1 MARADLLKRIL
12 ESHNERDDEAFRQ
25 AALEVVEDERKKRHT
40 VLANELQK
48 ILTGGSTKQ
57 LKNTDVDLTKS
68 LAPLPKDPDRG
79 MPLVDVKL
87 PHRHLESLV
96 LTKTQQSTIY
106 GVLEEFR
113 SWDVLSAHGLSPST
127 RMLFFGPPGCGKTAT
142 AEAVSAQLGIP
153 LLYVRFDSVVSSLL
167 GETAANLRRIFD
179 YAEHERWVLF
189 FDEFDAIGRS
199 RATEQDHTELK
210 RVVNT
215 FLQLLDHFSGQSL
228 VIAATNHHMFLD
240 SALWRRFDEI
250 VSFDLPSKEQVKEL
264 VRNLMGSW
272 LTEQPRPKDFSA
284 MEGMSHAD
292 IERACLNSKKQ
303 AVMNGDK
310 RVSIQTFRGFI
321 EKEQRRLKLITQQQ
335 NNGTIEMLGSHT
347 TDAG

>member
-12 ESHNERDDEAFRQ
+12 ESYNERDDKAFRQ

-48 ILTGGSTKQ
+48 ILNDGDAKP
-57 LKNTDVDLTKS
+57 LNNTTIDLTRS

-87 PHRHLESLV
+87 PHRHFESLV
-96 LTKTQQSTIY
+96 LTKTQQSTIHN
-106 GVLEEFR
+106 VIEEFR
-113 SWDVLSAHGLSPST
+113 SWDVLAAHGLSPST

-179 YAEHERWVLF
+179 YAENEHWVLF

-215 FLQLLDHFSGQSL
+215 FLQLLDQFSGQSL

-250 VSFDLPSKEQVKEL
+250 VSFDLPTRKQVEEL
-264 VRNLMGSW
+264 VENLIGSW
-272 LTEQPRPKDFSA
+272 LIEQPRPKDFSA

-292 IERACLNSKKQ
+292 IERTCLNSKKR
-303 AVMNGDK
+303 AVMNGDRK
-310 RVSIQTFRGFI
+310 VSIQTFRTFI
-321 EKEQRRLKLITQQQ
+321 DKEQTRLRLIARRQDST
-335 NNGTIEMLGSHT
+335 TTEMIGSYT